1 MNRVDTRLDGVF
13 LDDIALIY
21 LHYGAPVLVDPGQ
34 ISDYYLIQ
42 TVLSGNG
49 HVSNGRRE
57 MDTGVGLT
65 TVISPSEATRIRMSD
80 DCGHLILRVRRDV
93 LERYLREQLDRELAM
108 PVVFELAL
116 HHNTSAGAAW
126 YQTLLF
132 LCRQYSTG
140 DACLRSPA
148 MQRQF
153 TELAVSQL
161 LHTHQHSYS
170 GQLQYD
176 TRVVL
181 PWHVRRA
188 REYIE
193 ENLGGNITLTQL
205 SREVGVTSRTLQA
218 GFQRFLEQTPSDYI
232 RSRRIECAHEA
243 LQRAAPGST
252 SVTDVL
258 LALGINNLGR
268 FADYYRRRYGCLP
281 SETLRR

>member
-1 MNRVDTRLDGVF
+1 MQMSPIAKHNLFRSQDLAETRERVGEFLWPHRMQLCAAKDRVDTRLDGVF

-93 LERYLREQLDRELAM
+93 LERYLREQLDRELAV
-108 PVVFELAL
+108 PLVFELAL
-116 HHNTSAGAAW
+116 HHNTPAGAAW

-140 DACLRSPA
+140 DACLRSAA

-161 LHTHQHSYS
+161 LHTHQH
-170 GQLQYD
+170 
-176 TRVVL
+176 
-181 PWHVRRA
+181 
-188 REYIE
+188 
-193 ENLGGNITLTQL
+193 NN
-205 SREVGVTSRTLQA
+205 
-218 GFQRFLEQTPSDYI
+218 
-232 RSRRIECAHEA
+232 
-243 LQRAAPGST
+243 

-258 LALGINNLGR
+258 VALGINNLGR